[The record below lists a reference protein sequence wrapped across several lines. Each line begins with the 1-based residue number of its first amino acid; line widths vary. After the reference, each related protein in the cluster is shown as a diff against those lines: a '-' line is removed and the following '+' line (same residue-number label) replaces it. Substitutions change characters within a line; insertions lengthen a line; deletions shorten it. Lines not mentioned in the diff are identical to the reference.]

1 MSTTTIEKTP
11 QEQQADA
18 LTAQN
23 VAALAAAVTEQQAT
37 EAAARQAVIAA
48 QTAAQRLSDLSQPSV
63 STLPEVQPIPSDW
76 ENLYSQQKLE
86 NERLQ
91 AVITA
96 TRSAR
101 AAAPQSVKPAMTA
114 ERLRASVGDLA
125 LLKMSR
131 DEKLQSL
138 GVDPASV
145 TDDGLHKL
153 FGRGNDGKAAAE
165 LSKVNPGRYGLLREA
180 AVLLGRY
187 AAKL

>member
-23 VAALAAAVTEQQAT
+23 VAALAAALTEQQAT
-37 EAAARQAVIAA
+37 EAAARQAVVAA
-48 QTAAQRLSDLSQPSV
+48 QQAAQRLSDLSKPPA
-63 STLPEVQPIPSDW
+63 STLPEVQAVPSDY
-76 ENLYSQQKLE
+76 EALYKAQRDE

-96 TRSAR
+96 TRSSVTP
-101 AAAPQSVKPAMTA
+101 APQSAKAPVSA
-114 ERLRASVGDLA
+114 ERLRSTLGPLT
-125 LLKMSR
+125 LLRMSR
-131 DEKLQSL
+131 AEKLQSI

-165 LSKVNPGRYGLLREA
+165 LSKVNPGRYALLREA
-180 AVLLGRY
+180 ADLLRLY
-187 AAKL
+187 AA